1 LVRIP
6 ESVRAL
12 LWEYD
17 VPDEPEG
24 PAWERAIIE
33 RVMSRGVLKDMR
45 WLVATF
51 DRAALAAYLESRG
64 ARALRPRE
72 LRFWSDWCRVPAN
85 RAAAWVRSARERE
98 ARWRG

>member
-1 LVRIP
+1 MQIP
-6 ESVRAL
+6 ETVRAL

-33 RVMSRGVLKDMR
+33 RVMSRGVLEDMR

-51 DRAALAAYLESRG
+51 DRATLATYLENRG
-64 ARALRPRE
+64 ARALPPRE
-72 LRFWSDWCRVPAN
+72 LRFWSAWCRVPAIL
-85 RAAAWVRSARERE
+85 ADAWVRSARERE